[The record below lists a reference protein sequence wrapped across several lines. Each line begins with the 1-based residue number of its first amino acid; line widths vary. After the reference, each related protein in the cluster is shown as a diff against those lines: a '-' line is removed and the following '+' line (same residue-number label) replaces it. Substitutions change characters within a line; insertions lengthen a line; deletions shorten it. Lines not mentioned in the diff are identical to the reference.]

1 MKQNKK
7 ITRRLT
13 NELVLVDDNEPI
25 MQKDDLILVENS
37 SITEI
42 SSKLL
47 LIGQKIENYCGVK
60 VKINI
65 HTNSKAL
72 NVRFEFSY
80 GRYIEYET
88 LDEILYI
95 NDKNYHVLRLKDL
108 SHHSRDCLVIKIMHN
123 VFSL

>member
-1 MKQNKK
+1 MKQNEK

-13 NELVLVDDNEPI
+13 NELVLVDDNESI
-25 MQKDDLILVENS
+25 MQKDDLILVENG
-37 SITEI
+37 SIADI

-47 LIGQKIENYCGVK
+47 LIGQKSEKYCGVK
-60 VKINI
+60 TKINI

-72 NVRFEFSY
+72 NVRFEFRY

-95 NDKNYHVLRLKDL
+95 NDKKFYVLRLKDL
-108 SHHSRDCLVIKIMHN
+108 SHHSRDCLVMKIMHN
-123 VFSL
+123 VFNL